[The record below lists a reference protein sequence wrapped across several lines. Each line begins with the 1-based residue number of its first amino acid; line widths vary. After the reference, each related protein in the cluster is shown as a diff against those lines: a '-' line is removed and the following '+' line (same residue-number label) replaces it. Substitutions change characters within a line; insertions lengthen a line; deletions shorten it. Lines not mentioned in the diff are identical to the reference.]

1 MGCSLD
7 RDVDQIGQGEFCAS
21 GIEVAPGEP
30 PAKHGRHL
38 QVDQF
43 RGCHLFTAESRP
55 CLVAVLTVVS
65 QRDGKDARVND
76 EHVRTGARPLTP

>member
-1 MGCSLD
+1 MRCPLD
-7 RDVDQIGQGEFCAS
+7 GDVDQIGQGEFCAS
-21 GIEVAPGEP
+21 SVEVAPGKP

-43 RGCHLFTAESRP
+43 RGCHLFAAESRP
-55 CLVAVLTVVS
+55 CLVAIPTVVS

-76 EHVRTGARPLTP
+76 EHVRTGACPPTP